1 MVDFEEIGEQIRT
14 AELTEMLPIFAQGIC
29 DALTNKYGY
38 TEMYNDIN
46 EFIIPVIKEKT
57 ANISRELWFEFVVAA
72 RQCTLPYKPSA
83 IGYIARI
90 ICEQFDIPVITG
102 VPKYGVDVHTLLAG
116 VLLAKEGKIVYPHD
130 VYRCDKCNAMYISK
144 GALTNHIRSKHSGKI
159 IPGHITKDDLIVHHL
174 AEILHG
180 YHDATMDTGF
190 QRSQPTNMLTVG
202 ARYDSDIQVSN
213 EVVRNFPY
221 ASIRYGIWNPD
232 PLTLPNIIV
241 EKRIETEA
249 LASASYLDTE
259 HWLAIKL
266 KLCADTVD
274 WNDVL
279 VTSNLLNQVKKAE
292 AAKK

>member
-1 MVDFEEIGEQIRT
+1 
-14 AELTEMLPIFAQGIC
+14 
-29 DALTNKYGY
+29 
-38 TEMYNDIN
+38 MYNDID
-46 EFIIPVIKEKT
+46 EFIIPVIKEKM
-57 ANISRELWFEFVVAA
+57 ANISRERWFEFVVAA
-72 RQCTLPYKPSA
+72 RQCTISYKPFVV
-83 IGYIARI
+83 GHI
-90 ICEQFDIPVITG
+90 IKVVCEQFDIPVMTG
-102 VPKYGVDVHTLLAG
+102 SPKYGVNVYNILADM
-116 VLLAKEGKIVYPHD
+116 LSNKESKIIYPHD
-130 VYRCDKCNAMYISK
+130 VCVCDKCNAMYISK
-144 GALTNHIRSKHSGKI
+144 GALTNHVRSKHNGKI

-241 EKRIETEA
+241 EKRVETEA
-249 LASASYLDTE
+249 LASTSYLDTE

-279 VTSNLLNQVKKAE
+279 VTSNLLHQVKKAE